1 MYNYLGMGNMT
12 GYLIKILSKILHIKS
27 TCMHTLCPI
36 TYYLH
41 EVQQSRHSN
50 IFNLIL
56 YYCFRNNNEVE
67 FVSVTHK
74 LKLLIAKCDFIK
86 CALEQIKLL
95 DSQIGE
101 IQKSMGIRDKIVNI
115 KKMTW
120 CR

>member
-1 MYNYLGMGNMT
+1 MY
-12 GYLIKILSKILHIKS
+12 
-27 TCMHTLCPI
+27 
-36 TYYLH
+36 TYSVSDNIVYMM
-41 EVQQSRHSN
+41 SRKVDSN
-50 IFNLIL
+50 IFNWIV

-74 LKLLIAKCDFIK
+74 LKLLIAKCDFMR

-95 DSQIGE
+95 VSQIGE
-101 IQKSMGIRDKIVNI
+101 IQKSIGIRDKMSNI